1 MFPDT
6 PEKENRKISE
16 MRANR
21 NTTEPMFQKGS
32 DSAMLGMGQPKMVFK
47 DGENSSGEGTVYEQ
61 MLGSIFSLA
70 AK

>member
-1 MFPDT
+1 MFLDT

-21 NTTEPMFQKGS
+21 NTAEPVFQKGS
-32 DSAMLGMGQPKMVFK
+32 DSAMLGIGQPKMVFK